1 MSLQR
6 IYEALINLGLQ
17 ENDARVY
24 IYLGTHGL
32 RKSHSIC
39 NELKIKRQQLHPILK
54 KLQNMHL
61 INASGHHPSIFSAVP
76 FETALDE
83 LINLKLKQSK
93 KILEHKNQLIKYW
106 ESIEWDNN
114 K

>member
-1 MSLQR
+1 M
-6 IYEALINLGLQ
+6 INLGLS

-24 IYLGTHGL
+24 VYLGTHGSK
-32 RKSHSIC
+32 KSHSMC

-54 KLQNMHL
+54 KLQKMHL
-61 INASGHHPSIFSAVP
+61 INVSSHHTSIFSAVP

-93 KILEHKNQLIKYW
+93 KILEHKNQLINYW
-106 ESIEWDNN
+106 ESIEWTNS